1 MSKIPI
7 NNKHGGFWWLFDD
20 DTPDENIPI
29 QTSLSSE
36 NLDNQTLVVEP
47 NNTLQSQT
55 PVEESPWWKFWDDD
69 SESDSESE
77 EDPKSESVDSEI
89 FVTSVS
95 APTGEEEKGFWES
108 IFGDSSSSEDND
120 EKEVKKEKGFW
131 ESIFGDSSSEDN
143 DEKEVKK
150 EKKLKKVKNLITEK
164 NIKESVKEPE
174 KLKKVKNSISE
185 KNIKEPVKEPE
196 VVDEHVKVD
205 VDINSY
211 NIVNSKKSVKDQVKV
226 DVDINSYNVMKEKE
240 VKEIPKENI
249 TIPQIETTNKKLM
262 IFISNL
268 CNHKLNDSVI
278 SNVYNLINSNKKL
291 FEEEPV
297 RLSILKYRLCNH
309 ISNYEKIENLFFD
322 IGFNDNVYE
331 TDLNNFKLD
340 YIIDIGKSK
349 NVLQKREVIIF
360 DEEHD
365 TNLRDMIKKV
375 NNFEKND
382 KLYKNII
389 SVIINYMSEE
399 CDDFKFNKF
408 MAATAFKYKTNL
420 IYIGDIDCGLD
431 RHKSLLF
438 KYLCDNVG
446 LQCSLLRNN
455 KMDLNG
461 NIYDDHVWNL
471 ILLNGKVYIVDFRY
485 FPNRIVHPNNSE
497 TSKYYNIRKLIA

>member
-7 NNKHGGFWWLFDD
+7 NNKQGGFWWFFDD
-20 DTPDENIPI
+20 DTPDENTPI

-36 NLDNQTLVVEP
+36 NLVNQTPEVKPSNSLP
-47 NNTLQSQT
+47 NQT
-55 PVEESPWWKFWDDD
+55 PIEESPWWKFWDN
-69 SESDSESE
+69 DSESE
-77 EDPKSESVDSEI
+77 NEEDLKEDTKSESIDSEI

-95 APTGEEEKGFWES
+95 APTQEEDKGFWDS
-108 IFGDSSSSEDND
+108 IFVDSSSSSSEDSD
-120 EKEVKKEKGFW
+120 KEIKKE
-131 ESIFGDSSSEDN
+131 E
-143 DEKEVKK
+143 
-150 EKKLKKVKNLITEK
+150 KVKNLIKLK
-164 NIKESVKEPE
+164 NKIDESKKTTKEP
-174 KLKKVKNSISE
+174 LKQPLKQ
-185 KNIKEPVKEPE
+185 PVKEIIKDVIE
-196 VVDEHVKVD
+196 DRIKVD

-211 NIVNSKKSVKDQVKV
+211 NVNESKKSVKEQVKV
-226 DVDINSYNVMKEKE
+226 DVDINSYNVKEEKE
-240 VKEIPKENI
+240 AQEILKENI
-249 TIPQIETTNKKLM
+249 IIPQIETTNKKLM

-278 SNVYNLINSNKKL
+278 NNVYNLINSNKKL

-309 ISNYEKIENLFFD
+309 ISNLETIENLFFD

-331 TDLNNFKLD
+331 TDLNSFKLD
-340 YIIDIGKSK
+340 YIIDIDKNK

-365 TNLRDMIKKV
+365 TNLRDIIKKV
-375 NNFEKND
+375 NNFEKNKD
-382 KLYKNII
+382 LYKNII
-389 SVIINYMSEE
+389 SVIIDYMSEE

-408 MAATAFKYKTNL
+408 MAATAFKYKTNS

-438 KYLCDNVG
+438 KYLCDDLG

-471 ILLNGKVYIVDFRY
+471 ILLNGKIYIVDFRY

-497 TSKYYNIRKLIA
+497 TSKYYNIRKFIA

>member
-1 MSKIPI
+1 
-7 NNKHGGFWWLFDD
+7 
-20 DTPDENIPI
+20 
-29 QTSLSSE
+29 
-36 NLDNQTLVVEP
+36 
-47 NNTLQSQT
+47 
-55 PVEESPWWKFWDDD
+55 
-69 SESDSESE
+69 
-77 EDPKSESVDSEI
+77 
-89 FVTSVS
+89 
-95 APTGEEEKGFWES
+95 
-108 IFGDSSSSEDND
+108 
-120 EKEVKKEKGFW
+120 
-131 ESIFGDSSSEDN
+131 
-143 DEKEVKK
+143 
-150 EKKLKKVKNLITEK
+150 
-164 NIKESVKEPE
+164 
-174 KLKKVKNSISE
+174 
-185 KNIKEPVKEPE
+185 
-196 VVDEHVKVD
+196 
-205 VDINSY
+205 
-211 NIVNSKKSVKDQVKV
+211 
-226 DVDINSYNVMKEKE
+226 
-240 VKEIPKENI
+240 
-249 TIPQIETTNKKLM
+249 M

-291 FEEEPV
+291 FEKEPV

-309 ISNYEKIENLFFD
+309 ISNYETIENLFFD

-331 TDLNNFKLD
+331 TDLNSFKLD
-340 YIIDIGKSK
+340 YIIDIGKNK

-365 TNLRDMIKKV
+365 TNLRDIIKRV
-375 NNFEKND
+375 NNFEKNN

-389 SVIINYMSEE
+389 GVIIDYMSEE

-408 MAATAFKYKTNL
+408 MATTAFKYKTNS

-438 KYLCDNVG
+438 KYLCDDVG

-497 TSKYYNIRKLIA
+497 TSKYYNIRKFMA